1 MEGLRANWQLLSGEY
16 ALDALAEY
24 TVTVEGKKRK
34 VRLLKISDKSIAL
47 LELDGEPVKISFQ
60 TLLNQDAQALVN
72 INGKSYKIKLRRNDR
87 PTACSVEVDGK
98 KFLLQLEHGRM
109 RLSGKDAAA
118 RTTATRVLERG
129 QLSAKKKGAVTSIM
143 PGRVVLLKVKEGD
156 KVKAGDPLCILE
168 AMKMENE
175 IIAPREGIVKEV
187 KVELGSVVDKS
198 EVLFVI
204 ERAG

>member
-1 MEGLRANWQLLSGEY
+1 MEGLRADWQLLSGES

-34 VRLLKISDKSIAL
+34 VRLLKISDESTAL
-47 LELDGEPVKISFQ
+47 LELDGDPVKMSFQ
-60 TLLNQDAQALVN
+60 TLLNHDAQALVN

-87 PTACSVEVDGK
+87 PTAFSVEVDGK
-98 KFLLQLEHGRM
+98 KFLLQLEHSRK
-109 RLSGKDAAA
+109 RLSGKGAAA
-118 RTTATRVLERG
+118 RTPTTRVLERG
-129 QLSAKKKGAVTSIM
+129 QLRGKKKGAVTSIM

-156 KVKAGDPLCILE
+156 EVKAGDPLCIVE

-187 KVELGSVVDKS
+187 RVELGSIVDKS

-204 ERAG
+204 E